1 MFLFMI
7 NKTFFSLH
15 IFIKFFFF
23 FSSINYKNKQ
33 LFTQKLKKTCNIYLI
48 SGGLQKSNWTVLN
61 ACPLKKS
68 KNRNNL

>member
-23 FSSINYKNKQ
+23 FSCKNIQ
-33 LFTQKLKKTCNIYLI
+33 FFTQKLKKTVNVYLI
-48 SGGLQKSNWTVLN
+48 SGNLQKSNWTVLN

-68 KNRNNL
+68 KNRNYL